1 MKSPEHTVFADEFA
15 NIFSKFLTVCEGIAT
30 PMVHVISC
38 IVVSI
43 WMFITKQVSRLLT
56 GSQLRYF
63 TAKVMWS
70 AAVTSS
76 HIILCK

>member
-1 MKSPEHTVFADEFA
+1 MTHNVKKHYICAIKSPEHTVFADEFA

-43 WMFITKQVSRLLT
+43 
-56 GSQLRYF
+56 
-63 TAKVMWS
+63 
-70 AAVTSS
+70 
-76 HIILCK
+76 